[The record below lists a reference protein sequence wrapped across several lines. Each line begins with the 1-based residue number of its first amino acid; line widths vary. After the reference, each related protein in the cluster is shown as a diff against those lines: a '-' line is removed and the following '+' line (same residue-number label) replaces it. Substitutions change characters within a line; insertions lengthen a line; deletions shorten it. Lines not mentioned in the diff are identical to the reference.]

1 MRIEWQ
7 LTGIFKRISSDKI
20 PEPVELSELVDEIQ
34 AIASQQ
40 HYHSLS
46 YIRSHFGLDT
56 LPEKTLLNYLPSSPY
71 LIPSL
76 KILYPTYPLTSD
88 LPINCY
94 RYVFSTNEITLDLNA
109 DDPQLPNW
117 GKSEVNGNYTLIITS
132 SSDPQTQSKWQ
143 EVQQLVKKLAP
154 IDIIHHALRSSN
166 LDRFRIHFSSTL
178 ATTLKISEL
187 PIHIREIV
195 IALRDKKDTSQLSSD
210 AQKMITEYHR
220 KFPKNIQI
228 DPPSSFVSS
237 NLSPSTA
244 LLITKGRNR
253 QSLERIIN
261 EAEELLLL
269 SSYRIEDENIANLIA
284 EKVSSLNQGVWIL
297 SDYGDHVID
306 RIDPRVDTGE
316 EYEKS
321 DFKKKQCLRV
331 LARSGAYIRSG
342 NFHLKVCISEKQAY
356 LGSCNLTGGSLDF
369 NVEAGI
375 IWSNTSQHQQIMQL
389 FSQYWRSLS
398 TDMITPSLNGIS
410 KSTVN
415 VASKVEQNYPN
426 FLSGREYQRDLMREL
441 RNLPRQSNVKIYTR
455 NFEPSVT
462 MEELIQFQNY
472 QIHYGNYTSTRLRSH
487 QMPNLHA
494 KITILGKQCAYIG
507 GINFTFTPQSDPL
520 YDLMYKI
527 TGVEAI
533 AHIESNLN
541 KIHS

>member
-7 LTGIFKRISSDKI
+7 LQGKFKRISLDTVPKSI
-20 PEPVELSELVDEIQ
+20 ELSELVLDIQ

-40 HYHSLS
+40 HYHSLP
-46 YIRSHFGLDT
+46 YIRSHFGLNI
-56 LPEKTLLNYLPSSPY
+56 LPEKALDKYLPNTPY

-76 KILYPTYPLTSD
+76 KILYPTFTSPVN
-88 LPINCY
+88 LPINY
-94 RYVFSTNEITLDLNA
+94 YKYSFISNEFTLDLKA
-109 DDPQLPNW
+109 DDSQLPSW
-117 GKSEVNGNYTLIITS
+117 SKAEVYGNYTLIITS
-132 SSDPQTQSKWQ
+132 SSEPQTQPKWQ
-143 EVQQLVKKLAP
+143 EVQQLVKNLAP
-154 IDIIHHALRSSN
+154 VDIIHHALRSSN
-166 LDRFRIHFSSTL
+166 LDRFRIQFSSTL
-178 ATTLKISEL
+178 AIVLEIAEL
-187 PIHIREIV
+187 PIHTKKVI
-195 IALRDKKDTSQLSSD
+195 IALRDKKDTSQLTSD
-210 AQKMITEYHR
+210 AQKLIIEYQR

-228 DPPSSFVSS
+228 DPHSISISSTS
-237 NLSPSTA
+237 SPSQS
-244 LLITKGRNR
+244 LLISKENNR
-253 QSLERIIN
+253 ESLEHIIK
-261 EAEELLLL
+261 EAEEFLLL
-269 SSYRIEDENIANLIA
+269 SSYRIEDKNIANLIA

-297 SDYGDHVID
+297 SDYGHDVID
-306 RIDPRVDTGE
+306 RIDPRVDIGD

-369 NVEAGI
+369 NIEAGI
-375 IWSNTSQHQQIMQL
+375 VWSNTSQHKQIMQL
-389 FSQYWRSLS
+389 FSQYWRSLA
-398 TDMITPSLNGIS
+398 TDMITPNLNGVS
-410 KSTVN
+410 KSTVERGLI
-415 VASKVEQNYPN
+415 EQNYPN
-426 FLSGREYQRDLMREL
+426 FLSAQEYQRDLMREL

-462 MEELIQFQNY
+462 MEELIQFQDY
-472 QIHYGNYTSTRLRSH
+472 QIYYGNYKESRLKGN

-507 GINFTFTPQSDPL
+507 GINFAFTPKFDPL

-533 AHIESNLN
+533 AKIEINLQ